1 MIGFSQT
8 EVRSPGD
15 AITSAASRPI
25 VSQTKS
31 QQRRKIQSRNLSWA
45 RLQERRPT
53 FGDRPSRLAQP
64 LSLTLIKLTG

>member
-8 EVRSPGD
+8 EVTSPGD

-25 VSQTKS
+25 VSQ
-31 QQRRKIQSRNLSWA
+31 RKVSNGEQSNHEISRVLDFRSA
-45 RLQERRPT
+45 RSA

-64 LSLTLIKLTG
+64 SASR